1 MSPSSID
8 FGSLVHTRA
17 NNMSKV
23 NKIATCENI
32 LFDFSKHIKT
42 LNESQFRLIY

>member
-8 FGSLVHTRA
+8 FGSLVPTRA

-23 NKIATCENI
+23 NKKEDNIIALQI
-32 LFDFSKHIKT
+32 P
-42 LNESQFRLIY
+42 SQIAS